1 MMLLVMFNIERAKR
15 GTYKPNGKEKLKKKK
30 EKEKLGRFWP
40 GGITY
45 ASSELQHEPF
55 LGILARSDDEV
66 GCGECCGDQMGVR
79 WVVGDRLWL
88 SE

>member
-1 MMLLVMFNIERAKR
+1 
-15 GTYKPNGKEKLKKKK
+15 
-30 EKEKLGRFWP
+30 
-40 GGITY
+40 
-45 ASSELQHEPF
+45 
-55 LGILARSDDEV
+55 V